1 AAAKAAYA
9 DNFIE
14 ELPDKYESFLGE
26 SGIRLSGGQ
35 TQRSA
40 IARAILKD
48 AEILLLDEATSA
60 LDAESERQVQIALEK
75 LMQKR
80 TSLIIAH
87 RLATVKNVDRII
99 VMNAGTVIAQ
109 GTHREL
115 MQNSELYAN
124 LAELQFSESGKGLD
138 ELDTPATAVVR

>member
-1 AAAKAAYA
+1 M
-9 DNFIE
+9 
-14 ELPDKYESFLGE
+14 
-26 SGIRLSGGQ
+26 
-35 TQRSA
+35 
-40 IARAILKD
+40 KD
-48 AEILLLDEATSA
+48 PEILLLDEATSA
-60 LDAESERQVQIALEK
+60 LDAESERQVQMALEK

-99 VMNAGTVIAQ
+99 VMDAGTVIAQ

-124 LAELQFSESGKGLD
+124 LAELRFSESGNGLD
-138 ELDTPATAVVR
+138 ELKAPAAAVGG